1 MDRQVYARMADL
13 EERHWWFVA
22 RRRILADVLTRQ
34 TDLPPSARILEAGCG
49 TGGNL
54 SMLAQFGQIAAF
66 EPDAEA
72 RELARRFGAFDVRA
86 GRLPD
91 DIPFERGGFDMVAAL
106 DVLEHLDDDRTA
118 LRALGDQLRLGG
130 LLLVTVP
137 AFPALWSGH
146 DEEHHHRR
154 RYTRKAL
161 IDRVIG
167 AGFSPIYVT
176 FFNSFLF
183 PLVAGVRLCKAA
195 LGLRNLHDETLP
207 PHVINRLFT
216 ATFASERHVLRR
228 VRLPVGVSLL
238 MLARKA

>member
-1 MDRQVYARMADL
+1 MDRQVYARMAAL

-22 RRRILADVLTRQ
+22 RRRILADVLRCQ
-34 TDLPPSARILEAGCG
+34 TDFPPSARILEAGCG

-54 SMLAQFGQIAAF
+54 SMLAQFGEVMAF

-72 RELARRFGAFDVRA
+72 RERARRFGAFDVRA

-91 DIPFERGGFDMVAAL
+91 DIPFERGSFDMVAAL
-106 DVLEHLDDDRTA
+106 DVLEHLDDDHTA
-118 LRALGDQLRLGG
+118 LRALGEQLRLGG

-154 RYTRKAL
+154 RYTRRAL
-161 IDRVIG
+161 IARVIG

-183 PLVAGVRLCKAA
+183 PLVVGVRLCKAA
-195 LGLRNLHDETLP
+195 LGLRNIHDETLP
-207 PHVINRLFT
+207 PHAINRLFT